1 MAPSN
6 TTHEVSVSLLTGG
19 GDRPYALGLANELI
33 AKRVS
38 LDLIGSND
46 LECEEFHGNPRVN
59 FLNLRGDQR
68 SDASIGRKVYRVLAY
83 YAKLIRYAAT
93 SKPKIFHI
101 LWNNKFDLLDR
112 VILML
117 YYKALG
123 KKIALTVHNVNIRKR
138 DSNDTPLNRFTLR
151 TQYQLADHIFVHTE
165 RMKMDLVEEFGVRR
179 AAITVIPFG
188 INNAVPNTSL
198 SSGEARRRLGIPED
212 KKAILFFGNIAPYK
226 GLEYLVRSFHNHLGG
241 RDDYRLII
249 AGKPK
254 NCEEYWKGIQEA
266 IGNGIQKG
274 QVLLKCD
281 YIADE
286 EIEIYFKA
294 ADVLVLPYRHI
305 YQSGV
310 LFLGYSFG
318 LPALAADVGSLK
330 EEIIEGTTGLTF
342 RPEDPA
348 DLARAIETYFASE
361 LYQDLATRRQGIIDY
376 ARERYSWD
384 TVGRITTGVYAKLST
399 KP

>member
-1 MAPSN
+1 M
-6 TTHEVSVSLLTGG
+6 TLLTGG

-33 AKRVS
+33 AKGVT

-46 LECEEFHGNPRVN
+46 LDCAEFHGKPRVN

-68 SDASIGRKVYRVLAY
+68 SEAGFGSKVYRVLAY
-83 YAKLIRYAAT
+83 YARLIRYAAT

-101 LWNNKFDLLDR
+101 LWNNKFELFDR

-117 YYKALG
+117 YYKVLG

-151 TQYQLADHIFVHTE
+151 TQYRLADHVFVHTE
-165 RMKMDLVEEFGVRR
+165 RMKMELVEEFGVRS

-188 INNAVPNTSL
+188 INNAVPNTNL
-198 SSGEARRRLGIPED
+198 SPGEARRRLGIPED
-212 KKAILFFGNIAPYK
+212 KKTILFFGNIAPYK
-226 GLEYLVRSFHNHLGG
+226 GLEYLVRSFQNHVGR

-266 IGNGIQKG
+266 IGNDIQNG
-274 QVLLKCD
+274 QVLLKSD
-281 YIADE
+281 YIADA

-330 EEIIEGTTGLTF
+330 EEIVEGRTGLIF
-342 RPEDPA
+342 RPEDPG
-348 DLARAIETYFASE
+348 DLARAIETYFASD
-361 LYQDLATRRQGIIDY
+361 LYHGLATRRRAIIDY

-384 TVGRITTGVYAKLST
+384 SVGRLTTGVYANLLI

>member
-1 MAPSN
+1 V
-6 TTHEVSVSLLTGG
+6 TLLTGG

-33 AKRVS
+33 AKGVT
-38 LDLIGSND
+38 LDLVGSND
-46 LECEEFHGNPRVN
+46 LDCAEFHGKPGVN

-68 SDASIGRKVYRVLAY
+68 SEAGFGSKVYRVLAY

-101 LWNNKFDLLDR
+101 LWNNKFELFDR

-117 YYKALG
+117 YYKVLG

-151 TQYQLADHIFVHTE
+151 TQYRLADHVFVHTE
-165 RMKMDLVEEFGVRR
+165 RMKMELVEEFGVRS

-188 INNAVPNTSL
+188 INNAVPNTNL
-198 SSGEARRRLGIPED
+198 SPGEARRRLGIPGD
-212 KKAILFFGNIAPYK
+212 KKTILFFGNIAPYK
-226 GLEYLVRSFHNHLGG
+226 GLEYLVRSFQNHVGR

-266 IGNGIQKG
+266 IGNEIQNG
-274 QVLLKCD
+274 QVLLKSD
-281 YIADE
+281 YIADD

-330 EEIIEGTTGLTF
+330 EEIVEGRTGLIF
-342 RPEDPA
+342 RPEDPG
-348 DLARAIETYFASE
+348 DLARAIEAYFASD
-361 LYQDLATRRQGIIDY
+361 LYQGLATRRRAIIDY

-384 TVGRITTGVYAKLST
+384 TVGRLTTGVYANLLI

>member
-46 LECEEFHGNPRVN
+46 LECEDFHGNPRVN

-101 LWNNKFDLLDR
+101 LWNNKFELFDR

-254 NCEEYWKGIQEA
+254 NCEEYWKGIREA

-294 ADVLVLPYRHI
+294 ADVLVCLTGTSTR
-305 YQSGV
+305 
-310 LFLGYSFG
+310 
-318 LPALAADVGSLK
+318 AAY
-330 EEIIEGTTGLTF
+330 
-342 RPEDPA
+342 
-348 DLARAIETYFASE
+348 YF
-361 LYQDLATRRQGIIDY
+361 
-376 ARERYSWD
+376 
-384 TVGRITTGVYAKLST
+384 
-399 KP
+399 